1 VLFWLGSHYNIDA
14 SINENHRL
22 LKISIDN
29 NLPFDAFNLVWYSP
43 AIANTEPLP
52 TNRLFSGIDAGYM
65 RKAWDKRSVS
75 IAFKG
80 GYNLADHAHLDMGTF
95 VLDYDGERWASDLGR
110 DNYDLPLY
118 FQRIAG
124 GGRWRYFRLNTHSH
138 NTLVLNDDNQR
149 ADARAK
155 IIQFD
160 SNEEQPSAVIDLT
173 EAYTFYANSVQRT
186 IKLTGDSGVLISDKV
201 EGNITL
207 KSVQWQI
214 LTDAEIV
221 VTGNKATLLRD
232 GKRMVA
238 TLVQPANAVF
248 EVVSAEQ
255 AQPEMLNKGYKLLG
269 TRITTF
275 DDLKCEIVVQF
286 DAHGQ

>member
-1 VLFWLGSHYNIDA
+1 MAMRMMYIRHIPALFWLGSHFKLDA

-29 NLPFDAFNLVWYSP
+29 NQPFDAFNLVWYVP
-43 AIANTEPLP
+43 ALANAEPLP

-65 RKAWDKRSVS
+65 RKAWDKKSLS

-95 VLDYDGERWASDLGR
+95 VLDYDGVRWASDLGR

-138 NTLVLNDDNQR
+138 NTLVLNNDNQR

-155 IIQFD
+155 IIEFD
-160 SNEEQPSAVIDLT
+160 SN
-173 EAYTFYANSVQRT
+173 
-186 IKLTGDSGVLISDKV
+186 
-201 EGNITL
+201 
-207 KSVQWQI
+207 
-214 LTDAEIV
+214 
-221 VTGNKATLLRD
+221 
-232 GKRMVA
+232 
-238 TLVQPANAVF
+238 
-248 EVVSAEQ
+248 
-255 AQPEMLNKGYKLLG
+255 
-269 TRITTF
+269 
-275 DDLKCEIVVQF
+275 QF
-286 DAHGQ
+286 LQ